1 MFSCF
6 KKSFKKYKVEGVDID
21 KRIEVLIEKKFP
33 DIETM
38 IQKNI
43 PDIETM
49 IQKNIPNIETLI
61 EKKLVELESKVAE
74 SLQEPHITFFRDNP
88 E

>member
-6 KKSFKKYKVEGVDID
+6 KKSFKKYKVGEVDID

-33 DIETM
+33 V
-38 IQKNI
+38 
-43 PDIETM
+43 IETM
-49 IQKNIPNIETLI
+49 IQKNIPNNIESLI

-74 SLQEPHITFFRDNP
+74 SLQEPHITEPHITFFRDNP